1 MSKARLDRI
10 DRVLQALEEKG
21 GRATYRSLVEL
32 AVKTTFVSFVTAER
46 YVAQL
51 AIMGKIKPEGAFW
64 VITLNQE
71 DA

>member
-1 MSKARLDRI
+1 MSQGRLDRI
-10 DRVLQALEEKG
+10 DQVLRALTEMG
-21 GRATYRSLVEL
+21 GKATYESLKQAIVR
-32 AVKTTFVSFVTAER
+32 TTHVSFVTAER